1 MFMNEKNTRQMSWLQ
16 TRVEILKFEWKK
28 THVELKKKMWVKLKK
43 TELESRKRQH
53 WPGVLSINVF
63 TSSIQ
68 SRGSLAIKKMQLF
81 SSPLLDLSRTRRGSL
96 VSIIWKFTI
105 PILAPLRGQKDT
117 CNSVVKILWD
127 SRVRLCRNKES
138 TLSMVNLTGTQ
149 WFNHQ

>member
-1 MFMNEKNTRQMSWLQ
+1 MFMNEENTRQMSWLQ

-28 THVELKKKMWVKLKK
+28 THVELKKTCESSWKK

-68 SRGSLAIKKMQLF
+68 SRGSLATKKMQLF
-81 SSPLLDLSRTRRGSL
+81 SSPFLDLSRTRRGSL

-105 PILAPLRGQKDT
+105 PIFGTFKRTKGHLQICRQDF
-117 CNSVVKILWD
+117 
-127 SRVRLCRNKES
+127 VRLKH
-138 TLSMVNLTGTQ
+138 TVV
-149 WFNHQ
+149 

>member
-149 WFNHQ
+149 WFNYQ